1 MSGMISVD
9 AAQKLPRYC
18 QRKLLA
24 SNKVAY
30 YFAPPSWAR
39 RQGCDLCPEALGSD
53 YASAVERVEK
63 VLLPAFESWRS
74 RGLSDM
80 MPSSPEPGTFDWLIG
95 IFQAHQKW
103 GEIESTTQRQYKKS
117 LALFANHELKDGS
130 RVGSKQL
137 SDFTR
142 AFVDA
147 VYAKLLVVTKV
158 NKNGEIVVRERRRY
172 ANVVMAS
179 CRRAW
184 FVGQRAQEKIVP
196 ASNPFSRMGLRSRA
210 PGQPIRPTPTATWD
224 ELVAFRAAAKR
235 LDYRSIATAALLSWE
250 WLQRE
255 QHVFGSF
262 EISHYRPSERPNSVR
277 IVHPKNGEEAWWP
290 LTDETGAPL
299 FPELMDELDGIKRA
313 SPRGLAFRRDHAHR
327 RSVTPLPWITPRK
340 DLRYLRSVVK
350 QIIREAGLR
359 QELSFTSF
367 RHGGFTEGAD
377 SDLTDAELRAAGRH
391 RSSRQLPTYAKRTGK
406 QLITATKKRRE
417 ERTKSLLIR
426 LNVGH
431 SAE

>member
-1 MSGMISVD
+1 MSGMMSLD
-9 AAQKLPRYC
+9 ATPKLPRYC

-24 SNKVAY
+24 NDTVAY
-30 YFAPPSWAR
+30 YFAPPTWAR
-39 RQGCDLCPEALGSD
+39 RQGCHLRPEALGSD
-53 YASAVERVEK
+53 YAGAVERVEK

-80 MPSSPEPGTFDWLIG
+80 MPASPEPGTFDWLVG
-95 IFQAHQKW
+95 IYQAHQKW

-137 SDFTR
+137 SDFTK

-147 VYAKLLVVTKV
+147 VYRKLLVATKV
-158 NKNGEIVVRERRRY
+158 SNNGEVVVRERRRY
-172 ANVVMAS
+172 ANVAMAS

-184 FVGQRAQEKIVP
+184 FVGQRAQEKMVP

-262 EISHYRPSERPNSVR
+262 DMSHYRPSERPNSVR

-290 LTDETGAPL
+290 LLDETGAPL
-299 FPELMDELDGIKRA
+299 FPELMDELDEMKKT
-313 SPRGLAFRRDHAHR
+313 SLPGLVFRRDHAHR
-327 RSVTPLPWITPRK
+327 RSVTPIPWITPRK

-350 QIIREAGLR
+350 KIIAAADLR

-417 ERTKSLLIR
+417 QRRRALLVG
-426 LNVGH
+426 LNADH
-431 SAE
+431 SSE